1 MTAERILI
9 LDDDVIV
16 AEIARSI
23 ISNAGYL
30 PVVANNSPI
39 LAAQSLHKF
48 DALLLDLWL
57 SDGFFE
63 DSLNALAR
71 AEYKGGVILIS
82 GLESECL
89 YDAAQFAVN
98 LDLNL
103 LGYMSKPLRADML
116 LNTLERLKTRA

>member
-23 ISNAGYL
+23 LSNAGYL

-71 AEYKGGVILIS
+71 AGYKGGVILIS

-89 YDAAQFAVN
+89 YDAAQLAVN

-103 LGYMSKPLRADML
+103 MGYMSKPLRADML
-116 LNTLERLKTRA
+116 LNTIERLKTRA